1 MPVGPLRKTNGKVRE
16 GVCLHG
22 PFAYGYLRRL
32 YFRREQAAPQAEQ
45 LPPQLF
51 PLRLLSMVLY
61 NASPKASATSASSAQ
76 SRRSILK
83 YLSVETEIHVS
94 AEEQA
99 ANLVHQAS
107 AHPGHRTLEQRHARR
122 APAGAH
128 FPFDCGDGRHTGRV
142 QQRER
147 QKLNAASGE
156 KMAPSASP
164 RVETV
169 VPVSTAMVL
178 TTASFA
184 EKPVMS
190 AVEARQSVKPSGAN
204 MGAMTLPMPASILA
218 ELSAT
223 TLRRMSKDCKTR

>member
-1 MPVGPLRKTNGKVRE
+1 MKAFAFTDLLHTGICGGFISAGSRPHRKRNN
-16 GVCLHG
+16 C
-22 PFAYGYLRRL
+22 
-32 YFRREQAAPQAEQ
+32 
-45 LPPQLF
+45 
-51 PLRLLSMVLY
+51 
-61 NASPKASATSASSAQ
+61 
-76 SRRSILK
+76 RRSSFPCVCVDGFVQRQPKGQRHQRKQRPIEKIHPK

-122 APAGAH
+122 APAGAISRLTAAMAATQ
-128 FPFDCGDGRHTGRV
+128 GEYSSV
-142 QQRER
+142 NVK
-147 QKLNAASGE
+147 KLNAASGE

-184 EKPVMS
+184 ESP
-190 AVEARQSVKPSGAN
+190 
-204 MGAMTLPMPASILA
+204 
-218 ELSAT
+218 
-223 TLRRMSKDCKTR
+223 